1 MKKTAIALA
10 IAGLA
15 AATVAQAAPQENTFY
30 AGARVGWSAFH
41 DGNINAAAEVAE
53 IAGAGL
59 NRNSVTYGVF
69 GGYQILNQNNFGLA
83 AELGYDFFGKATS
96 TFGDAANVGYHSAH
110 GVSLALKPSYEVL
123 PGLDVYGKTGVA
135 IVRNMYKLEN
145 NASTNPAF
153 KFNKTKASLILGA
166 GVEYAILPELA
177 ARLEY
182 QWLSKAGNLDKALAK
197 EDIANTNLN
206 YNPDI
211 HSVTAGLSYRFGQGA
226 APVAAE
232 VVNKTFTL
240 NSDVTFAFGKS
251 TLKPE
256 ASTALDGIYGEIAQV
271 ANPAVAVNGYADRIG
286 KDAANLKLS
295 QRRAETVANY
305 LVSKGVNSN
314 AITATGYGEA
324 NPVTGA
330 TCDAVKG
337 RKALIACLAPDR
349 RVEVQVQGNKQATM

>member
-30 AGARVGWSAFH
+30 AGARVGWSAMH
-41 DGNINAAAEVAE
+41 HGLKRVAAAATDVTATGYNRNAA
-53 IAGAGL
+53 
-59 NRNSVTYGVF
+59 TYGVF

-83 AELGYDFFGKATS
+83 AEAGYDFFGKTTLRAAS
-96 TFGDAANVGYHSAH
+96 KDAGYHAAH
-110 GVSLALKPSYEVL
+110 GFSLALKPSYEVY
-123 PGLDVYGKTGVA
+123 PDLDVYGKAGVA
-135 IVRNMYKLEN
+135 IVRNMYKN
-145 NASTNPAF
+145 VDVDKGGVA

-177 ARLEY
+177 ARIEY
-182 QWLSKAGNLDKALAK
+182 QWLSKAGNLDKALDKAGV
-197 EDIANTNLN
+197 ENGEYN

-256 ASTALDGIYGEIAQV
+256 ASTALDGIYSEIAQV

-286 KDAANLKLS
+286 KDASNLKLS

-305 LVSKGVNSN
+305 LVSKGVDAN
-314 AITATGYGEA
+314 AVTATGYGEA

>member
-30 AGARVGWSAFH
+30 AGARVGWSAMH
-41 DGNINAAAEVAE
+41 HGTERVLEDELAWGT
-53 IAGAGL
+53 

-83 AELGYDFFGKATS
+83 AELGYDFFGKTQLRLGGES
-96 TFGDAANVGYHSAH
+96 RGYHSAH
-110 GVSLALKPSYEVL
+110 GASLALKPSYEVL

-135 IVRNMYKLEN
+135 IVRNMYKFDN
-145 NASTNPAF
+145 GSTQDGV
-153 KFNKTKASLILGA
+153 KLNKTKASLILGA

-177 ARLEY
+177 VNLEY

-197 EDIANTNLN
+197 EDVANANFN
-206 YNPDI
+206 YSPDI
-211 HSVTAGLSYRFGQGA
+211 HSVTAGISYRFGQGA
-226 APVAAE
+226 APVAAPE

-240 NSDVTFAFGKS
+240 NSDVTFAFGKA

-256 ASTALDGIYGEIAQV
+256 AAATLDGIYGEIAQV

-305 LVSKGVNSN
+305 LVSKGVDSNS
-314 AITATGYGEA
+314 ITATGFGSA

-330 TCDAVKG
+330 TCDKVKG